1 MTLVT
6 PFCLFH
12 SIHCKGLFT
21 HLSVLLLSGT
31 FRCPPRKEGIEWPFF
46 GHEEQ
51 MSSLLFD
58 LLLQRNEQ
66 KVIVNCN
73 TYRAEEKTEEYY
85 SGCQALPRCSHRL
98 REALSCQRPTT
109 RTMNPAA
116 GHTVQVLA
124 RYLLLF
130 PVRDRIL
137 GRRFCQSSAGWSAW
151 GLSLSDW
158 SNDVTLKRG
167 GGRGKNILHLVH
179 HVGFGVLCLGKPGL
193 LISPNQYQI

>member
-31 FRCPPRKEGIEWPFF
+31 FRCPPRKESIEWPLF

-85 SGCQALPRCSHRL
+85 SACQALPRCSHRL

-116 GHTVQVLA
+116 GHTVQALA

-137 GRRFCQSSAGWSAW
+137 GRRFCQSSAGWSAS

-167 GGRGKNILHLVH
+167 GGRGKIFFILSIML
-179 HVGFGVLCLGKPGL
+179 GLRFSVLGNLG
-193 LISPNQYQI
+193 S